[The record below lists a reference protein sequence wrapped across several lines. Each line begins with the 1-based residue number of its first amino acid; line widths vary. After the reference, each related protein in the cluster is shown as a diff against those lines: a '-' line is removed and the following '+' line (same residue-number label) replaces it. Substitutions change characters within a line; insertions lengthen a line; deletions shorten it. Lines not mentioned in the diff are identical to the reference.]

1 MATTRIYLISDTRL
15 FREGLSV
22 MVRRENRLDV
32 IGHGTLADALNELRD
47 LAPELLLLDM
57 TGPES
62 LLIPR
67 RLHLLLPD
75 LRIVAVALA
84 EQEADIL
91 ACAEAGICAYVPQT
105 ATVEEL
111 VAIILRSLEGELVCS
126 PRIAALLFDRVA
138 TLAKAGLPGGAIELL
153 TPREREIAALLALGL
168 QNKEIARRL
177 QLGTATVKNHVHNIL
192 QKLQIGRRSEI
203 FGRRFMLPPWHR
215 PTTIQSRQPEP

>member
-1 MATTRIYLISDTRL
+1 MAAPRVYLVSDTRL
-15 FREGLSV
+15 FREGLSA
-22 MVRRENRLDV
+22 MLRREGRLDV
-32 IGHGTLADALNELRD
+32 VGDAAFANALDEIGD
-47 LAPELLLLDM
+47 LAPELVLLDM

-62 LLIPR
+62 LRIPR
-67 RLHLLLPD
+67 QLHLLMPD

-111 VAIILRSLEGELVCS
+111 VAAILRSLNGELVCP
-126 PRIAALLFDRVA
+126 PRIAALLFDRIA
-138 TLAKAGLPGGAIELL
+138 ALARAGLSGMAVEVL

-177 QLGTATVKNHVHNIL
+177 RLGTATVKNHVHNIL
-192 QKLQIGRRSEI
+192 QKLKVGRRSEI
-203 FGRRFMLPPWHR
+203 FGRRFAVPSWHGQAETQPRR
-215 PTTIQSRQPEP
+215 PGA